1 MEIERMEIEKVEKPV
16 DNFYDR
22 KEYVIRIRNL
32 IKALNLGL
40 VLKKVNRNIKFKQEA
55 CLKSHID
62 MNTELQK
69 KQKIVSK
76 KICLS

>member
-1 MEIERMEIEKVEKPV
+1 MEIERMEIEKVEKLV
-16 DNFYDR
+16 ENFYDR

-55 CLKSHID
+55 CLKSHTD

-69 KQKIVSK
+69 SK
-76 KICLS
+76 K